1 MSTIYTY
8 RWAKACAH
16 AWLWW
21 SQSDSPLYDA
31 EKASRLAD
39 RREATIHKALVRMKL
54 ADLSPVTQEVTE

>member
-1 MSTIYTY
+1 MSVNTY

-21 SQSDSPLYDA
+21 SQSDSPMFDP

-39 RREATIHKALVRMKL
+39 RRETTIHKALVRMKL
-54 ADLSPVTQEVTE
+54 ADLSPQKQEVQ